1 METSRAIVFEESDR
15 VGHGSVSYGTGNGV
29 PTALSARVGCSGWQ
43 YKHWRGAFYPV
54 DLPASQWFAY
64 YASQF
69 DTVEI
74 NNTFYRLPEAST
86 FAAWRKRATPG
97 FLYAVKAS
105 RFLTHMKKLKDPAEP
120 IHRLF
125 QRAQR
130 LQRTLGPVLYQLP
143 PHWPANIERL
153 SAFVRALPKRRQHV
167 IEFREP
173 SWYNDEVFELLE
185 RKGIALCLHDMAGSR
200 TGKMMVGPFVYVR
213 FHGPAKY
220 TGSYD
225 DRVLNDWAEWL
236 TAQMRHGRQIFAYF
250 NNDAVGHAPR
260 DAIRLRRAIALT
272 YSAPKR
278 AGSSADRGRDFS
290 GPA

>member
-1 METSRAIVFEESDR
+1 METGRTIVFEERDR
-15 VGHGSVSYGTGNGV
+15 VGHASVSDGTGGGA
-29 PTALSARVGCSGWQ
+29 PTAPSARVGCSGWQ
-43 YKHWRGAFYPV
+43 YKHWRSTFYPA

-86 FAAWRKRATPG
+86 FAAWRKQATPG

-105 RFLTHMKKLKDPAEP
+105 LFLTHMKKLKDPAEP

-130 LQRTLGPVLYQLP
+130 LQRTFGPILYQLP
-143 PHWPANIERL
+143 PHWPADIERL

-185 RKGIALCLHDMAGSR
+185 RKGIALCLHDMAGSG
-200 TGKMMVGPFVYVR
+200 TGKVALGPFVYVR

-220 TGSYD
+220 TGRYD
-225 DRVLNDWAEWL
+225 DRVLGGWGEWL
-236 TAQMRHGRQIFAYF
+236 AAQMREGRQVFAYF
-250 NNDAVGHAPR
+250 NNDAAGHAPT
-260 DAIRLRRAIALT
+260 DAIRLRRAIAL
-272 YSAPKR
+272 A
-278 AGSSADRGRDFS
+278 
-290 GPA
+290 